1 MQRVKIY
8 KKIKIFWDIDG
19 TLLQTH
25 GAAAVPFANAVSKFA
40 GQEVQIERKK
50 LSGFTD
56 YEIAQYLLK
65 SINIETQ
72 LNEITQILNEYSH
85 LLVSSLRDSK
95 TQVIGEI
102 KKTLIMLHEY
112 PNIELAI
119 GTGNCLN
126 GALIK
131 LRHVDLL
138 QYFNKNN
145 LFCST
150 EKDWNRHLVIGNAKT
165 SLTEDQ
171 IGIVIG
177 DSPRDILSAKNSDL
191 FVMAAAT
198 GAHSSIELLDMHP
211 DHLLE
216 NNWTS
221 EDLFKGLDRILQ
233 N

>member
-1 MQRVKIY
+1 MQSVKIY

-65 SINIETQ
+65 SINIEIPF
-72 LNEITQILNEYSH
+72 NEITQILNEYS
-85 LLVSSLRDSK
+85 LLLPRSLRESK

-102 KKTLIMLHEY
+102 KKTLIMLHES

-119 GTGNCLN
+119 GTGNCRS

-131 LRHVDLL
+131 LKHVDLL

-150 EKDWNRHLVIGNAKT
+150 EKDWNRNSVIGNAKT
-165 SLTEDQ
+165 SLAEDQ
-171 IGIVIG
+171 VGIVIG

-198 GAHSSIELLDMHP
+198 GAHSSVELLDMNP
-211 DHLLE
+211 DYLLQ

-221 EDLFKGLDRILQ
+221 DDLFKGLDRIL
-233 N
+233 

>member
-1 MQRVKIY
+1 VQSAKIY

-65 SINIETQ
+65 SINLQIPF
-72 LNEITQILNEYSH
+72 NEITQILNEYS
-85 LLVSSLRDSK
+85 LLLPSSLRESK
-95 TQVIGEI
+95 TQLIGEV
-102 KKTLIMLHEY
+102 KKTLIMLNES

-131 LRHVDLL
+131 LKHVDLL
-138 QYFNKNN
+138 KYFDKNN
-145 LFCST
+145 LFYAT
-150 EKDWNRHLVIGNAKT
+150 EKDWNRDLIIGTAKN
-165 SLTEDQ
+165 SLAKDQ
-171 IGIVIG
+171 VGLVIG
-177 DSPRDILSAKNSDL
+177 DSPRDILSAKNSDI
-191 FVMAAAT
+191 FVMAVAT
-198 GAHSSIELLDMHP
+198 GAHSSIELLDMKP
-211 DHLLE
+211 DYLLE
-216 NNWTS
+216 NSWTS
-221 EDLFKGLDRILQ
+221 DDLLKGLEKIL
-233 N
+233 